1 MTSYTWACLS
11 LSLEECVINMVGVRR
26 VKHNTPVRLALCLSL
41 FVFGL
46 QPLWADDPAEPQ
58 KYRYPVV
65 SYCVDPDWMPYEA
78 IRNNQ
83 HVGMSS
89 DYITYIGVLAEL
101 DFKLLKTSSWT
112 ESLDKLKSGECQVA
126 SMLNRSPEREHYLRF
141 TRPFFVGANVLVSQ
155 VEQPFFQ
162 GYENIGNQVLGA
174 VAKYRQAEYVK
185 TYYPHIKLKLV
196 ENELEGLRLLTDG
209 EIDLFVGS
217 LLSVN
222 ALIQNNGL
230 SNLRIAGLA
239 EPQDQLSMGVS
250 NDDIELLN
258 KLNAAISELP
268 EWVHADIYKQWN
280 NVRVIE
286 HVDYRYVWITSGVF
300 VCILLVVAWRQ
311 ATVSRYNHKLMAKNR
326 QLQALQAE
334 LLENNRR
341 LEFMSVRDP
350 LTSMY
355 NRHFMQD
362 RAEQE
367 KQACRRKQIPACL
380 VLIDIDFFKTV
391 NDRFGHSAGDMVL
404 QQVSRLINNTIRD
417 MDVAARW
424 GGEEFV
430 VLCPKTALNEAIY
443 LARRLKQ
450 EIRQHDFGSVGRITC
465 SFGVAQYQP
474 DERFTEWFDRTDK
487 ALYAAKNKGRDRI
500 ETAVQDNAINTAD

>member
-1 MTSYTWACLS
+1 MWSS
-11 LSLEECVINMVGVRR
+11 LCVAGLF
-26 VKHNTPVRLALCLSL
+26 PLLANS
-41 FVFGL
+41 
-46 QPLWADDPAEPQ
+46 QTEPQ
-58 KYRYPVV
+58 KYEYPVV
-65 SYCVDPDWMPYEA
+65 TYCVDPDWMPYEA

-101 DFKLLKTSSWT
+101 DFKLLKTSSWS
-112 ESLDKLKSGECQVA
+112 ESLEKLRSGECQVA
-126 SMLNRSPEREHYLRF
+126 SMLNRSPEREQYLRF
-141 TRPFFVGANVLVSQ
+141 TRPFFVGANVLVSN

-217 LLSVN
+217 LLSIN

-258 KLNAAISELP
+258 KLNAAIGELP

-286 HVDYRYVWITSGVF
+286 HVDYRYVWISSVVF
-300 VCILLVVAWRQ
+300 VCILVLVVWRQ
-311 ATVSRYNHKLMAKNR
+311 AMVSRYNQKLMAKNR
-326 QLQALQAE
+326 QLQALQTE

-367 KQACRRKQIPACL
+367 KQVCQRKQLPACL

-391 NDRFGHSAGDMVL
+391 NDRFGHSAGDKVL
-404 QQVSRLINNTIRD
+404 QQVSRKITSTLRD

-430 VLCPKTALNEAIY
+430 VLCPKTSLGEAVY

-450 EIRQHDFGSVGRITC
+450 EIRQHDFGPVGRITC
-465 SFGVAQYQP
+465 SFGVAQYQSY
-474 DERFTEWFDRTDK
+474 ESFAEWFDRTDK
-487 ALYAAKNKGRDRI
+487 ALYAAKNAGRDRI
-500 ETAVQDNAINTAD
+500 HAAGQDDANSVDDA

>member
-1 MTSYTWACLS
+1 MS
-11 LSLEECVINMVGVRR
+11 LLEERAIYWVCVHRAKRR
-26 VKHNTPVRLALCLSL
+26 RPSWFKVCLCLTIVS
-41 FVFGL
+41 L
-46 QPLWADDPAEPQ
+46 QPVLANDPAETQ
-58 KYRYPVV
+58 KYGYPVV

-89 DYITYIGVLAEL
+89 DYMTYIGVLAEL
-101 DFKLLKTSSWT
+101 DFKLLKTSSWS
-112 ESLDKLKSGECQVA
+112 ESLEKLKSGECQVA

-141 TRPFFVGANVLVSQ
+141 TRPFFVGANVLVSS

-162 GYENIGNQVLGA
+162 GYENIGDQVLGA

-196 ENELEGLRLLTDG
+196 ENELEGLRLLTEGD
-209 EIDLFVGS
+209 IDLFVGS

-230 SNLRIAGLA
+230 ANLRIAGLA
-239 EPQDQLSMGVS
+239 EPQDQLSMGVA
-250 NDDIELLN
+250 NDDLELLN
-258 KLNAAISELP
+258 RLNTAISELP

-286 HVDYRYVWITSGVF
+286 HVDYGYIWISSAVF
-300 VCILLVVAWRQ
+300 VCILVVVAWRQ
-311 ATVSRYNHKLMAKNR
+311 ITVSRYNQKLMVKNS
-326 QLQALQAE
+326 QLQALQTE
-334 LLENNRR
+334 LVEKNRR
-341 LEFMSVRDP
+341 LEIMSVRDP
-350 LTSMY
+350 LTNMY

-367 KQACRRKQIPACL
+367 RQVSRRKQVPTCL
-380 VLIDIDFFKTV
+380 VLIDIDFFKAV
-391 NDRFGHSAGDMVL
+391 NDRFGHSTGDIVL
-404 QQVSRLINNTIRD
+404 QQVARQIIKTIRD

-424 GGEEFV
+424 GGEEFI
-430 VLCPKTALNEAIY
+430 VLCPKTALDEANY

-450 EIRQHDFGSVGRITC
+450 EIRHHDFGPVGQITC
-465 SFGVAQYQP
+465 SFGVAQYQG
-474 DERFTEWFDRTDK
+474 DESFAHWFERADK
-487 ALYAAKNKGRDRI
+487 ALYKAKNAGRDRI
-500 ETAVQDNAINTAD
+500 HAAGQDDANSVDEV